1 MNLRPYQKDAVLAI
15 ENEWAKGNKKTLLV
29 LPTGCHARGERLL
42 LADGR
47 YVFVEDIEV
56 GDRLLGSDGK
66 VRTVLHTN
74 HGFGPIYM
82 VTPIKG
88 KSFFVTGDHMLSLVR
103 VNENKNPKYPCE
115 MHGGEIVDVT
125 VNEWLGWSKNKK
137 RIHKLYRSGEI
148 EKFPDYYCSLNSK
161 NLIDPYFLGVLLGD
175 GSIRNGINVTTMDE
189 EVVEEIKK
197 QAESHGLQ
205 LRKEWAGKAITYYMT
220 NTDGKNTLRKKLQ
233 LNGLFGLECD
243 KKHVPYNYKCAD
255 IETRLQIIAGLIDTD
270 GHYSNNIYDFI
281 SKSRALAEDLAF
293 MCKSA
298 GLAACLRACLK
309 SSQSKIPHEYFRVCI
324 SGDID
329 KIPCRVAY
337 KKAHKRMLNKSVL
350 RTGFSITP
358 HGEGEYFGFTVDGD
372 NRYLLDDFTVTHNC
386 GKTIVFSKVIE
397 DSTNDGSRALILAHR
412 GELLTQAAD
421 KIKKVTGL
429 ECALEKAE
437 SKSYK
442 SKNLITLGSVQTLSK
457 EGRLHQFPSD
467 YFKTIVVD
475 EGHHCMSD
483 SYQKILNYFDTAKV
497 LGVTATPDRADQKNL
512 GQFFDSKAYEYT
524 MHQAV
529 KEGYLCPVKAQMIPL
544 ELDIRNVGLSN
555 GDYAVGEIGSSL
567 EPYLNQIALEMLN
580 YCKGR
585 KTVVFLPLVKTS
597 QKFCELLNVHG
608 LNAVEINGN
617 SKDRERIL
625 ADFEAGEYDVLCNSM
640 LLTEG
645 WDCPAVD
652 TIVVLRPT
660 KVRSLYQQMVG
671 RGMRLSPGKK
681 ELLLLDFLW
690 MTERHDLCRP
700 SALISKNGDI
710 ANRIDKMM
718 MNNESGINLLEA
730 EEQAGKDIVQER
742 EDALA
747 RQLADMKK
755 RKRKLVDP
763 LQYAMSIAAEDLA
776 DYEPTFAW
784 ECGPITDGQRAKL
797 EKLGINP
804 DEIENCGKASLLIT
818 KLINRIDAGLSTPK
832 QIRVLEKYGFY
843 HVGEWS
849 FEAAS
854 KMISRIAANNW
865 FVPHGIDTKT
875 YQPA

>member
-1 MNLRPYQKDAVLAI
+1 MENYELRPYQANAVKAVSD
-15 ENEWAKGNKKTLLV
+15 EFEKGHKHTLLV
-29 LPTGCHARGERLL
+29 LPTG
-42 LADGR
+42 
-47 YVFVEDIEV
+47 
-56 GDRLLGSDGK
+56 
-66 VRTVLHTN
+66 T
-74 HGFGPIYM
+74 
-82 VTPIKG
+82 
-88 KSFFVTGDHMLSLVR
+88 
-103 VNENKNPKYPCE
+103 
-115 MHGGEIVDVT
+115 
-125 VNEWLGWSKNKK
+125 
-137 RIHKLYRSGEI
+137 
-148 EKFPDYYCSLNSK
+148 
-161 NLIDPYFLGVLLGD
+161 
-175 GSIRNGINVTTMDE
+175 
-189 EVVEEIKK
+189 
-197 QAESHGLQ
+197 
-205 LRKEWAGKAITYYMT
+205 
-220 NTDGKNTLRKKLQ
+220 
-233 LNGLFGLECD
+233 
-243 KKHVPYNYKCAD
+243 
-255 IETRLQIIAGLIDTD
+255 
-270 GHYSNNIYDFI
+270 
-281 SKSRALAEDLAF
+281 
-293 MCKSA
+293 
-298 GLAACLRACLK
+298 
-309 SSQSKIPHEYFRVCI
+309 
-324 SGDID
+324 
-329 KIPCRVAY
+329 
-337 KKAHKRMLNKSVL
+337 
-350 RTGFSITP
+350 
-358 HGEGEYFGFTVDGD
+358 
-372 NRYLLDDFTVTHNC
+372 
-386 GKTIVFSKVIE
+386 GKTIVFAKVVEI
-397 DSTNDGSRALILAHR
+397 NVNGGKRALILAHR
-412 GELLTQAAD
+412 SELLDQASEKLKLAS
-421 KIKKVTGL
+421 GL
-429 ECALEKAE
+429 DTALEKAE
-437 SKSYK
+437 STSIG
-442 SKNLITLGSVQTLSK
+442 SFEPVTVASVQTLSQEK
-457 EGRLHQFPSD
+457 RLSRFPHD
-467 YFKTIVVD
+467 YFDLIVVD
-475 EGHHCMSD
+475 EAHHCMSD

-497 LGVTATPDRADQKNL
+497 LGVTATPDRSDQKNL

-608 LNAVEINGN
+608 LNAVEVNGN
-617 SKDRERIL
+617 SKDREQIL

-690 MTERHDLCRP
+690 MTDRHDLCRP
-700 SALISKNGDI
+700 SALISKNEDI

-747 RQLADMKK
+747 RQLAEMKK

-763 LQYAMSIAAEDLA
+763 LQYAMSIAAEELA

-784 ECGPITDGQRAKL
+784 ECGPITDGQRSKL

-849 FEAAS
+849 FDAAS

-865 FVPHGIDTKT
+865 LVPRGIDAKT

>member
-1 MNLRPYQKDAVLAI
+1 MMELRPYQEQAVESILG
-15 ENEWAKGNKKTLLV
+15 EWEQGHQHTLLV
-29 LPTGCHARGERLL
+29 LPTG
-42 LADGR
+42 
-47 YVFVEDIEV
+47 
-56 GDRLLGSDGK
+56 
-66 VRTVLHTN
+66 T
-74 HGFGPIYM
+74 
-82 VTPIKG
+82 
-88 KSFFVTGDHMLSLVR
+88 
-103 VNENKNPKYPCE
+103 
-115 MHGGEIVDVT
+115 
-125 VNEWLGWSKNKK
+125 
-137 RIHKLYRSGEI
+137 
-148 EKFPDYYCSLNSK
+148 
-161 NLIDPYFLGVLLGD
+161 
-175 GSIRNGINVTTMDE
+175 
-189 EVVEEIKK
+189 
-197 QAESHGLQ
+197 
-205 LRKEWAGKAITYYMT
+205 
-220 NTDGKNTLRKKLQ
+220 
-233 LNGLFGLECD
+233 
-243 KKHVPYNYKCAD
+243 
-255 IETRLQIIAGLIDTD
+255 
-270 GHYSNNIYDFI
+270 
-281 SKSRALAEDLAF
+281 
-293 MCKSA
+293 
-298 GLAACLRACLK
+298 
-309 SSQSKIPHEYFRVCI
+309 
-324 SGDID
+324 
-329 KIPCRVAY
+329 
-337 KKAHKRMLNKSVL
+337 
-350 RTGFSITP
+350 
-358 HGEGEYFGFTVDGD
+358 
-372 NRYLLDDFTVTHNC
+372 
-386 GKTIVFSKVIE
+386 GKTVVFSKVVE
-397 DSTNDGSRALILAHR
+397 KEVDKGEKALILAHR
-412 GELLTQAAD
+412 GELLDQASD
-421 KIKKVTGL
+421 KLYQTTGL
-429 ECALEKAE
+429 TSSLEKAE
-437 SKSYK
+437 STSIG
-442 SKNLITLGSVQTLSK
+442 SHELVTVASVQTMCQ
-457 EGRLHQFPSD
+457 EARLKK
-467 YFKTIVVD
+467 FKKDEFGVIVVD
-475 EGHHCMSD
+475 EAHHCMSD
-483 SYQKILNYFDTAKV
+483 TYQRILKYFDAAKV

-524 MHQAV
+524 LHQAV

-608 LNAVEINGN
+608 LNAVEVNGN
-617 SKDRERIL
+617 SKDREQIL

-671 RGMRLSPGKK
+671 RGMRLAPNKK

-700 SALISKNGDI
+700 SALISKNEDI

-718 MNNESGINLLEA
+718 MNNESGINLLDA

-747 RQLADMKK
+747 RQLAEMKK
-755 RKRKLVDP
+755 RQRKLVDP

-784 ECGPITDGQRAKL
+784 ECGPVTEGQRAKL

-832 QIRVLEKYGFY
+832 QIRALEKYGFY

-865 FVPHGIDTKT
+865 FVPRGIDVRT